1 MNLYNEKILLERSSR
16 GDEEAFGQLF
26 RHHKDRLYRFLLRF
40 SQSPEAVEDIVQD
53 IFLKLWLNKEQLTSI
68 ENLDA
73 YLITLSK
80 NQLINIIR
88 RRAKESDILAIL
100 GREGKRHEM
109 NDATA
114 NLALSETKEQL
125 SSTIEKLPHQQ
136 KVAFY
141 LSRQANLKHE
151 EIASLMQISKN
162 TVRNHIIQA
171 MRTLKKSLT
180 SLLVSVAIHF
190 TIFFQIH

>member
-1 MNLYNEKILLERSSR
+1 MISYNEKILLARSSQ
-16 GDEEAFGQLF
+16 GDEEAFGHLF
-26 RHHKDRLYRFLLRF
+26 RQKKDRLYSFLMRF
-40 SQSPEAVEDIVQD
+40 SQSPEVVEDIVQD
-53 IFLKLWLNKEQLTSI
+53 IFLKLWLNKEQLNSI

-88 RRAKESDILAIL
+88 RRAKESDILAVL
-100 GREGKRHEM
+100 GREGQRHEL
-109 NDATA
+109 NNATV
-114 NLALSETKEQL
+114 NLELTETKEQL
-125 SSTIEKLPHQQ
+125 SATIEKLPHQQ

-190 TIFFQIH
+190 FIFF

>member
-1 MNLYNEKILLERSSR
+1 M
-16 GDEEAFGQLF
+16 
-26 RHHKDRLYRFLLRF
+26 
-40 SQSPEAVEDIVQD
+40 VEDIIQD
-53 IFLKLWLNKEQLTSI
+53 VFLKLWSSKEQLTSI

-73 YLITLSK
+73 YLVTLSK
-80 NQLINIIR
+80 NQLINLIR

-100 GREGKRHEM
+100 GREGQRHEI
-109 NDATA
+109 NNATE
-114 NLALSETKEQL
+114 NLTLTETKEKL
-125 SSTIEKLPHQQ
+125 SATIEKLPHQQ

-151 EIASLMQISKN
+151 DIASIMQISKN

-190 TIFFQIH
+190 FIFLGCTSSPAIFVCL

>member
-1 MNLYNEKILLERSSR
+1 MDKSSL
-16 GDEEAFGQLF
+16 GDEEAFSHLF
-26 RHHKDRLYRFLLRF
+26 LQKKDRLYSFLMRF
-40 SQSPEAVEDIVQD
+40 SQSPELVEDIIQD
-53 IFLKLWLNKEQLTSI
+53 IFLKLWSNKEQLNSI

-80 NQLINIIR
+80 HQLINLIR
-88 RRAKESDILAIL
+88 RRARETAIVATL
-100 GREGKRHEM
+100 SGKARLHET
-109 NDATA
+109 NNAPEH
-114 NLALSETKEQL
+114 LALNETQEKLAAVIEQL
-125 SSTIEKLPHQQ
+125 PNQQ

-141 LSRQANLKHE
+141 LSRQTNLKHE

-180 SLLVSVAIHF
+180 SLLVSITVHF
-190 TIFFQIH
+190 FIFF

>member
-1 MNLYNEKILLERSSR
+1 MISYSEKILLAKSSQ

-26 RHHKDRLYRFLLRF
+26 RHHKDRLYSFLLRF
-40 SQSPEAVEDIVQD
+40 SQSPEIVEDIIQD
-53 IFLKLWLNKEQLTSI
+53 IFLKLWLNREQLSSI
-68 ENLDA
+68 EKLDA
-73 YLITLSK
+73 YLVTLSK
-80 NQLINIIR
+80 HQLINIIR
-88 RRAKESDILAIL
+88 RRAKESDILAAL
-100 GREGKRHEM
+100 GRESHWKEA
-109 NDATA
+109 NNAPE
-114 NLALSETKEQL
+114 NLALHEAQ
-125 SSTIEKLPHQQ
+125 EKLAATVENLPHQQ

-190 TIFFQIH
+190 FIFF

>member
-1 MNLYNEKILLERSSR
+1 MISYNEKILLDKSSL
-16 GDEEAFGQLF
+16 GDEEAFSHLF
-26 RHHKDRLYRFLLRF
+26 LQKKDRLYSFLMRF
-40 SQSPEAVEDIVQD
+40 SQSPELVEDIIQD
-53 IFLKLWLNKEQLTSI
+53 IFLKLWSNKEQLNSI

-80 NQLINIIR
+80 HQLINLIR
-88 RRAKESDILAIL
+88 RRARETAIVATL
-100 GREGKRHEM
+100 SGKARLHET
-109 NDATA
+109 NNAPEH
-114 NLALSETKEQL
+114 LALNETQEKLAAIIEQL
-125 SSTIEKLPHQQ
+125 PNQQ

-141 LSRQANLKHE
+141 LSRQTNLKHE

-180 SLLVSVAIHF
+180 SLLVSITVHF
-190 TIFFQIH
+190 FIFF